1 MQSYLR
7 KRDHVA
13 VIMDG
18 NGRWALQRGLPRP
31 YGHVEGVNAVE
42 AVVRAAP
49 DLNIGT
55 LTLYAFSSDNWQRPA
70 AEVDALFE
78 LFRQYFRTRRPDLI
92 DNGVRLTVIGRRDRL
107 PEGLADEIAGLEAD
121 TRAGRRL
128 HLRIALDYSA
138 RHAILEA
145 ASSAR
150 GDTPLTPETF
160 ARHLKGGVSCPD
172 VDLLVRTSGEQR
184 LSDFLLWECAY
195 AELYFTPCLWPDFG
209 AEELATAMRDYR
221 RRNRRF
227 GGLAEQPCRETVA
240 SHERHG
246 GACDG
251 APVRGHVHPAGQEAM
266 AGGAE

>member
-18 NGRWALQRGLPRP
+18 NGRWALQRGLPRQ

-55 LTLYAFSSDNWQRPA
+55 LTLYAFSSDNWRRPA

-78 LFRQYFRTRRPDLI
+78 LFRQYFRTRRRDLI

-107 PEGLADEIAGLEAD
+107 PDGLADEIAGLEAD

-128 HLRIALDYSA
+128 YLRIALDYSA

-145 ASSAR
+145 AASAS
-150 GDTPLTPETF
+150 GDAPLTSETF
-160 ARHLKGGVSCPD
+160 ARHVTGGVSCPD

-209 AEELATAMRDYR
+209 AEELAAAMRDFR

-227 GGLAEQPCRETVA
+227 GGLAEHPCLETDPCT
-240 SHERHG
+240 HG
-246 GACDG
+246 H
-251 APVRGHVHPAGQEAM
+251 RGTGDRRPSRSYALPAGQDAM

>member
-18 NGRWALQRGLPRP
+18 NGRWAVQRGLPRQ

-78 LFRQYFRTRRPDLI
+78 LFRHYFRTRRAHLI

-107 PEGLADEIAGLEAD
+107 PEGLADEIAGLQAD
-121 TRAGRRL
+121 TRMGTRL

-145 ASSAR
+145 AAFASR
-150 GDTPLTPETF
+150 DVPLTPEIF
-160 ARHLKGGVSCPD
+160 ARHVTGGVSCPD

-209 AEELATAMRDYR
+209 AEELATAMQDYR

-227 GGLAEQPCRETVA
+227 GGLAEAPLPDAGPFPRRHCR
-240 SHERHG
+240 
-246 GACDG
+246 
-251 APVRGHVHPAGQEAM
+251 AGDRARPHALLQDRDAM